1 MVTGCTY
8 KTVRLTSGVVNEVG
22 MAPPGD
28 NSPKYLLPDVTPKTF
43 LASVLIIRKIRGKK
57 SKKSNGVS

>member
-1 MVTGCTY
+1 
-8 KTVRLTSGVVNEVG
+8 

-28 NSPKYLLPDVTPKTF
+28 NSPKYLLPDDTAKTF

-57 SKKSNGVS
+57 SKKFNGVS